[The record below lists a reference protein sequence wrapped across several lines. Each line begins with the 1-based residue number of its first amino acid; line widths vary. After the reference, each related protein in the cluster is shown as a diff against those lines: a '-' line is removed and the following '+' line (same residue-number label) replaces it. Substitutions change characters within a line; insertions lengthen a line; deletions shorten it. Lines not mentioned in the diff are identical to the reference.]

1 MATTAERQSAAGE
14 PAGSASY
21 RGGRERP
28 AGGLE
33 LWSWLFMRISGIV
46 LLFLAVGHV
55 LIMHVFG
62 GGVSRVNF
70 KFVELRWQSP
80 FWRTWDWMML
90 SLALI
95 HGVNGLR
102 NVTMDYVTKPG
113 WRFAVNMVFYVIT
126 FVLFFLGTVIV
137 FTFNPANFPQR

>member
-1 MATTAERQSAAGE
+1 MATTAERQSPPGQ
-14 PAGSASY
+14 PDGSASY

-62 GGVSRVNF
+62 GGVSRVDF
-70 KFVELRWQSP
+70 KFV
-80 FWRTWDWMML
+80 
-90 SLALI
+90 
-95 HGVNGLR
+95 
-102 NVTMDYVTKPG
+102 
-113 WRFAVNMVFYVIT
+113 
-126 FVLFFLGTVIV
+126 
-137 FTFNPANFPQR
+137 